1 MVNTMGKLASFGR
14 FSITI
19 VSASSISLATDHY
32 SHAPRPP
39 EPPNRRHQRGQAVR
53 RPARWFLH
61 ATDHR
66 IGKNRTG
73 PDLHEPPSLF
83 SMAPSQA
90 TPSKNQSVSPPL
102 AAAQS
107 LNILSRPE
115 TLNAISSRRACRMA
129 KSRSAYPFPYEGRF
143 LSSLLLPRPHE
154 DGLSEGLAGLS
165 DAEGTQ
171 GYDPARMKT
180 RTSPGSSTG
189 QYSGCSGTSIPSL
202 TE

>member
-1 MVNTMGKLASFGR
+1 MLTGQIGFVWALFYHRRLCLFNFTGYWVLT
-14 FSITI
+14 TI
-19 VSASSISLATDHY
+19 LTPHATRATY
-32 SHAPRPP
+32 
-39 EPPNRRHQRGQAVR
+39 RRDQRGQAMR
-53 RPARWFLH
+53 RPSRWLLH
-61 ATDHR
+61 ATDRR
-66 IGKNRTG
+66 IGKDRTG
-73 PDLHEPPSLF
+73 PDLHEHPLSIQYGTEPGDSFEKSIRF
-83 SMAPSQA
+83 S
-90 TPSKNQSVSPPL
+90 PL

-115 TLNAISSRRACRMA
+115 TLNASGSRRACRRA
-129 KSRSAYPFPYEGRF
+129 ISRGAYPFPYEGRF
-143 LSSLLLPRPHE
+143 LSPLLLPRPHE